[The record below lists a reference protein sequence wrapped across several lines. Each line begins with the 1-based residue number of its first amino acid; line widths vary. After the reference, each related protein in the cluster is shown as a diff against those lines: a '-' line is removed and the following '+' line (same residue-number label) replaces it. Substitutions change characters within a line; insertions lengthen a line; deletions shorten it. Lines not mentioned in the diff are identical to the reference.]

1 MAYEAINKGGNMP
14 CIVNAA
20 NEIVNAGFRQS
31 ACSFLAMGDIIEQ
44 TMQRVAF
51 DKNPDYDIYVQTD
64 AEARRVAQ
72 SIMNNK

>member
-1 MAYEAINKGGNMP
+1 MLGSVKVRAH
-14 CIVNAA
+14 
-20 NEIVNAGFRQS
+20 S
-31 ACSFLAMGDIIEQ
+31 IEQ